1 MSDED
6 DVEVTRFV
14 ELSAKQLGTVT
25 AGGTRGGASEHMISN
40 CMRTMSDTQ
49 NSIASNLK
57 A

>member
-25 AGGTRGGASEHMISN
+25 AGGTRGRRLN
-40 CMRTMSDTQ
+40 T
-49 NSIASNLK
+49 
-57 A
+57 